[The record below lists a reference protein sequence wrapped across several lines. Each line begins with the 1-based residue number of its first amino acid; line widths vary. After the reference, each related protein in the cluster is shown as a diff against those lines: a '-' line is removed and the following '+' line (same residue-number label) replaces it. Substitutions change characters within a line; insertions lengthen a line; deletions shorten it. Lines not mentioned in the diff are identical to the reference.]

1 MSTVILRAKRSSPL
15 LDETVHR
22 NVVAAANAL
31 AERTGVALIGIDAA
45 GDRLVLDVE
54 GPQLVAI
61 GFAAELRRITNTW
74 HRGRFDGAPLW
85 DEPTAGDGFLDLPG
99 W

>member
-1 MSTVILRAKRSSPL
+1 MSTVTLRAKSGSPL
-15 LDETVHR
+15 LDEMIHR

-31 AERTGVALIGIDAA
+31 AERTGIALIGIDAA

-61 GFAAELRRITNTW
+61 GLAAELRRITDAW
-74 HRGRFDGAPLW
+74 HRGRFAGKPLW
-85 DEPTAGDGFLDLPG
+85 DEPDSADGFLDLPG